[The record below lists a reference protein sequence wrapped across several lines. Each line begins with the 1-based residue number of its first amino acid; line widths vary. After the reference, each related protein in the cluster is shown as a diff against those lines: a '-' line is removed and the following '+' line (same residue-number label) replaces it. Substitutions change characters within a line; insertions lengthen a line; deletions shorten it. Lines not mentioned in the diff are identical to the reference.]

1 MMPAN
6 YLSTGLFLQIAREI
20 AIGHYDLSEI
30 LERYKIPLDQWEQL
44 KDSHRF
50 KEALEREVVN
60 WNAAVNT
67 DQRVK
72 LKAAAIIEEWLIEA
86 NQRLH
91 DKSEVLSSKV
101 SLAQVIAK
109 FAGIGVQQGDGNA
122 GEKFSVVINLGGD
135 KIHIEKDITP
145 KVIEGSLD
153 GSTS

>member
-1 MMPAN
+1 MTVPSN
-6 YLSTGLFLQIAREI
+6 WLSTGLFLQVAREI

-30 LERYKIPLDQWEQL
+30 LDRYKIPLAQWEQI

-50 KEALEREVVN
+50 KEALEREIVN
-60 WNAAVNT
+60 WNAAINT

-72 LKAAAIIEEWLIEA
+72 LKAAAIIEEWLLEA

-91 DKSEVLSSKV
+91 DKGEVLSSKV

-109 FAGIGVQQGDGNA
+109 FAGIGVQSGGEQA

-135 KIHIEKDITP
+135 DKIKIEKEVTP
-145 KVIEGSLD
+145 RVIEGNVD
-153 GSTS
+153 A